1 MGNGADLLFID
12 SWAWLIFIG
21 IGLVLVLLELLL
33 GVDTGLDLVFI
44 GSALVLGGLFTFSL
58 HSWIWTLV
66 ASVIICILY
75 IVIGRRYIHRRLH
88 SKSSLTNVDTI
99 IGREG
104 IVKDPISPSAD
115 GRILIGS
122 QDWRA
127 RSTENIPEG
136 ATVTVTDIKGV
147 TLIVKQIGGI

>member
-1 MGNGADLLFID
+1 MENGADLLFFD

-44 GSALVLGGLFTFSL
+44 GSALILGGLITFSL
-58 HSWIWTLV
+58 HSWVWTLV

-75 IVIGRRYIHRRLH
+75 IVIGRRYIHRRIH
-88 SKSSLTNVDTI
+88 GKSSLTNVDTI
-99 IGREG
+99 IGKEG
-104 IVKDPISPSAD
+104 IVKESISPAVD
-115 GRILIGS
+115 GRILVGS

-127 RSTENIPEG
+127 RSEENIPEG
-136 ATVTVTDIKGV
+136 ATVTITGIKGV
-147 TLIVKQIGGI
+147 TLIVKQSGRI